1 MVLPIYA
8 VHGLRP
14 PSTSWSQTTPA
25 STSTSGTASGVTSG
39 IFGSRGFGV
48 SFSYFHQ
55 DFAAVIWRVI
65 YGGRHYCRLFLLDLN
80 QDCPQ
85 RVQFWIRGV
94 VDNKVITRI
103 AEIMY
108 TSCFLLK
115 SMFRNRYIA
124 CEMQQ
129 KSVSIK
135 VYFTLWVVSGINISI
150 RNKSKLKILT
160 RKRKVRGSPC
170 TQNGLTLP
178 HFHNGQGRGLWHNG
192 HNLTY
197 HTLHKSRSTL
207 WHHNLNTK

>member
-8 VHGLRP
+8 VHGQRP

-25 STSTSGTASGVTSG
+25 STSASDVTSG

-65 YGGRHYCRLFLLDLN
+65 YDGGRHYCRLFLLDLN

-108 TSCFLLK
+108 TSFFLLK

-124 CEMQQ
+124 CEMHQ

-135 VYFTLWVVSGINISI
+135 SYFTLWVLSGINI
-150 RNKSKLKILT
+150 
-160 RKRKVRGSPC
+160 VC
-170 TQNGLTLP
+170 TYRT
-178 HFHNGQGRGLWHNG
+178 
-192 HNLTY
+192 
-197 HTLHKSRSTL
+197 
-207 WHHNLNTK
+207 